1 MKTNPDEHPRGYA
14 ILAWLLTL
22 TVIFAAPLTTSRA
35 ADSSV
40 LRIKVGSRA
49 PNFDLA
55 APDGKRVKLA
65 DFAGHNVLIDF
76 YRGYW

>member
-1 MKTNPDEHPRGYA
+1 MKRVSDGRTKWQAIAA
-14 ILAWLLTL
+14 ILMCLGIMFLGMR
-22 TVIFAAPLTTSRA
+22 TVSQA
-35 ADSSV
+35 ADSSA
-40 LRIKVGSRA
+40 LRIKVGGKA

>member
-1 MKTNPDEHPRGYA
+1 MSKFPAARTNWQT
-14 ILAWLLTL
+14 I
-22 TVIFAAPLTTSRA
+22 AASLMCLGMMFIGLRTFSRA
-35 ADSSV
+35 ADSST
-40 LRIKVGSRA
+40 LRIKVGGKA

>member
-1 MKTNPDEHPRGYA
+1 MKGALAGRTRGPA
-14 ILAWLLTL
+14 IAASLICLAISMIGIWTYSL
-22 TVIFAAPLTTSRA
+22 AAE
-35 ADSSV
+35 SSA
-40 LRIKVGSRA
+40 LRIKVGGKA

-55 APDGKRVKLA
+55 APDGKRVRLA

>member
-1 MKTNPDEHPRGYA
+1 MKRVSAGRTRWYA
-14 ILAWLLTL
+14 VAAGLMCLGLMFIGIR
-22 TVIFAAPLTTSRA
+22 TVSRA

-40 LRIKVGSRA
+40 LRIKVGGKA

-55 APDGKRVKLA
+55 APDGKRVRLA

>member
-1 MKTNPDEHPRGYA
+1 MKRVSGERMKYHA
-14 ILAWLLTL
+14 LAAGLMCLAMM
-22 TVIFAAPLTTSRA
+22 VIGMSAVSRA
-35 ADSSV
+35 ADSSL
-40 LRIKVGSRA
+40 LRIKVGGKA

-55 APDGKRVKLA
+55 APDGKRVKLS